1 MVFGVTVYSI
11 PLTWEWV
18 PHLWGPPLCEKDVLY
33 KHDVKYFSDCRGL
46 RPQCY
51 ICLFC
56 QVQAAIRSSGSS
68 KAAVSEG
75 VEASVIYVRFKA
87 AASEVVFFW
96 FKTKLLYEWRINY
109 RLLTMA
115 MTGVR

>member
-1 MVFGVTVYSI
+1 MGRQQEVVFGVTVVYNI

-18 PHLWGPPLCEKDVLY
+18 PCLWGPPLCEKDVLY

-51 ICLFC
+51 ICLLC

-87 AASEVVFFW
+87 AASEVVFFLVQN
-96 FKTKLLYEWRINY
+96 KAII
-109 RLLTMA
+109 
-115 MTGVR
+115 